1 MPSLFD
7 PIALGAIRAPNRVL
21 MAPLTRGRA
30 TVEAVP
36 TAIMADYYA
45 QRAGAGL
52 IISEATGISR
62 QGLGWPFAPGLW
74 TDAQVEGWKPVTDAV
89 HRAGGRIVA
98 QLWHMG
104 RQVHSSVIGEQPVS
118 SSATTSP
125 GKVHTYGGRQ
135 PYEQARAL
143 GIEEIPAILDDYA
156 RATENAQGR
165 VRRGPDPCRER
176 LSDRPVPARQCQFPH
191 RRLWRQR

>member
-89 HRAGGRIVA
+89 HRAGGRIVEVPITFTN
-98 QLWHMG
+98 
-104 RQVHSSVIGEQPVS
+104 RQEGESKAGP
-118 SSATTSP
+118 
-125 GKVHTYGGRQ
+125 RQ
-135 PYEQARAL
+135 ALEAINALVRMAARARL
-143 GIEEIPAILDDYA
+143 G
-156 RATENAQGR
+156 
-165 VRRGPDPCRER
+165 
-176 LSDRPVPARQCQFPH
+176 
-191 RRLWRQR
+191 

>member
-7 PIALGAIRAPNRVL
+7 PIAFGAIHAANRIL

-30 TVEAVP
+30 TRDAVP
-36 TAIMADYYA
+36 TPVMAQYYA

-74 TDAQVEGWKPVTDAV
+74 SEAQVEGWKPVTGAV
-89 HRAGGRIVA
+89 HDAGGRIVA

-104 RQVHSSVIGEQPVS
+104 RQ
-118 SSATTSP
+118 AT
-125 GKVHTYGGRQ
+125 
-135 PYEQARAL
+135 AR
-143 GIEEIPAILDDYA
+143 
-156 RATENAQGR
+156 
-165 VRRGPDPCRER
+165 
-176 LSDRPVPARQCQFPH
+176 
-191 RRLWRQR
+191 